1 MDIGQVVVS
10 LVPTAVLVV
19 LFKVLRRAIRSERW
33 QRMRG
38 SEVISV
44 ALALCFV
51 IAFVAAMTTVVL
63 TMRGIFSE
71 GSHAVFLSLAL
82 FLVTVFLVS
91 RALDLVIRPLSAP
104 GGGDAQMKAS
114 GARQG

>member
-19 LFKVLRRAIRSERW
+19 LFKILRRAIRTERW

-44 ALALCFV
+44 ALALSFV
-51 IAFVAAMTTVVL
+51 IAFVAAMTTIVL

-71 GSHAVFLSLAL
+71 GSYAVFSALAL
-82 FLVTVFLVS
+82 FLVTVYLVS
-91 RALDLVIRPLSAP
+91 RALDLVVKPLSAP
-104 GGGDAQMKAS
+104 GGGNTEMKAS
-114 GARQG
+114 GAGKA